1 MRNAGSGC
9 YLSHIRLNCKSAK
22 VIIREY
28 AYIGIGIGIG
38 ISIINNMSINS
49 SINSSINTNI

>member
-28 AYIGIGIGIG
+28 AYIGIGIS